1 MAFNSRSVH
10 QEPTRSISSEKYLS
24 ETDTPRHL
32 RQGKTARF
40 KGIITQ
46 VTIQTSKIGEVSE
59 GHNFPS
65 DHLWVKKYCTISLHC
80 NKITLRYSVVT
91 CSQKSLPIIALPN
104 ELLQSIALSQHVCN
118 EQKTNHLHICWHDSS
133 KRHEARSNIREKR
146 FQSGRTRC

>member
-24 ETDTPRHL
+24 ETDTPRGL
-32 RQGKTARF
+32 QQGKTARV

-65 DHLWVKKYCTISLHC
+65 DHL
-80 NKITLRYSVVT
+80 
-91 CSQKSLPIIALPN
+91 
-104 ELLQSIALSQHVCN
+104 
-118 EQKTNHLHICWHDSS
+118 
-133 KRHEARSNIREKR
+133 
-146 FQSGRTRC
+146 